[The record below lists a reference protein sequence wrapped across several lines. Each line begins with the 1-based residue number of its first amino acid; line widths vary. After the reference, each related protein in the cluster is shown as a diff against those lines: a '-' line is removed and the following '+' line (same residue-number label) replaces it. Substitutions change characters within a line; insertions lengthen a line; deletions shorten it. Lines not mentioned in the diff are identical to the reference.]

1 MGHAREEGQAEW
13 TQVAV
18 EKGAGEE
25 ASLRNQASTARETSN
40 QDTADQ
46 SCTASPPALTVSD
59 SWVGP
64 WGPLPPPPRPEPTE
78 VTIGHMSIW
87 QPPGQS
93 FQGGH

>member
-1 MGHAREEGQAEW
+1 MDTGA
-13 TQVAV
+13 AV

-25 ASLRNQASTARETSN
+25 ASLRNQASIARETSN
-40 QDTADQ
+40 QDIADQ
-46 SCTASPPALTVSD
+46 TCTASPPALTISD

-64 WGPLPPPPRPEPTE
+64 WGPLPPPPPPEPTE